1 MKATHS
7 LLIQGVLA
15 LVLLQLAA
23 ASRAPAQDATLVTAG
38 TTYDSP
44 QGGRWAY
51 LFWRAEDP
59 AILSGQGA
67 LANVTFAAYA
77 KAGSSDSNAPYA
89 RVAQTV
95 RQPNTGAVAAL
106 LNLSVNVGQNL
117 AVLRAELDEIF
128 HPLIPP
134 EAAGADADLLLADKV
149 GVLLASAETDAEV
162 AGSLF
167 FLGREHPAIEMARGA
182 AVAVPMPA
190 AQTTFEIRLVDANG
204 VEQAVAGRVTLNGA
218 AAAPRLPAP
227 GRPVFVPVKVAPEPG
242 NVGTIGAAAV
252 NAERQA
258 IANRTLDR
266 VARLRWGTPDELLR
280 AAPLQHG
287 YNVYR
292 VERAYAEAQGWHT
305 TPPAPQLLR
314 QRADLALVPQ
324 VRRAN
329 SQSPVLPD
337 EDLSPAKAEDLDNDD
352 YFFVDDQ
359 RSEPGAEEPFTHG
372 SQFYYFVCARDVL
385 GRDGLVSQGTLVTM
399 VNRLP
404 PEVVTGVAVTND
416 YSWTAAE
423 GSRQRL
429 RVRWEPE
436 PADMGPHGE
445 LRYHVFRWPTA
456 DAYQAHL
463 SRLDAAFLDGEG
475 RQFGRVTP
483 EAGLAFAPG
492 ARPEFLDDGPDA
504 PSELTPRRAYW
515 YTVVR
520 TESIALD
527 PLEGGGGIVNVSA
540 HSAPAH
546 GVIRDW
552 EGPAAPEAELLVDCH
567 SPLLALQLVQTYAVP
582 SDERVEGFVRL
593 QLECSRDAPA
603 GIDWAEFVVDGQ
615 SLGRV
620 FFEPGALQVRRTFS
634 VPEQELLNLLAENS
648 GPQGVIQMRAGS
660 NLGEGAATGYVVVQ
674 ASDITDILDNY
685 KDSGVGI
692 RVVGVAA
699 MQSQKV
705 PVSGLCNGGVALP
718 EDPATGEPAEC
729 DGLVWVDP
737 STPEWRV
744 YRSVNDGPLLLVAS
758 GAHKEP
764 VATAV
769 SWVGRVTDVEGALV
783 PDPDAPADPGDLL
796 EWPANGGRIC
806 FYVQTLDVDGNG
818 SPFARFC
825 VSMPPR
831 GVATG
836 RAQAHRP
843 VIAETKAVGEGT
855 DTDPARLRIR
865 WVAATGA
872 TRRFHLV
879 INDSGDTPPE
889 TYAVEGLG
897 ANLFEEGV
905 EDGAPS
911 GLAGVY
917 PILASRAR
925 QAGAGGAAAMAP
937 PEVSQTSGAALGAD
951 DLGDTFEIELP
962 VEPGREYRVSVQAV
976 GPVSSRDA
984 SGVFRDWGVIAV
996 SDPVDAVW
1004 LNPLPPSTAQ
1014 PDVMP
1019 WPQRGSKTGT
1029 LSPEVWAKF
1038 LDEPGFQG
1046 VGIRVGHLRTTASG
1060 TYTGDGK
1067 PGYYQPLQFVREHVN
1082 PREFLFRQTER
1093 NQRFRQSSRPL
1104 SPFVLYRHRLP
1115 TGAEA
1120 APALERAVD
1129 ITQVSPM
1136 IEQIAVEHT
1145 DSLEHGDITV
1155 IRDPFVRLVP
1165 TDGTGTK
1172 LDIYLLDTHPV
1183 VRGERYRYT
1192 LVRFD
1197 AAREIEK
1204 SYPVRAVD
1212 DTFAEIPAVE
1222 IPEL

>member
-1 MKATHS
+1 MKALNRILTHS
-7 LLIQGVLA
+7 LAALA
-15 LVLLQLAA
+15 LLLVGAA
-23 ASRAPAQDATLVTAG
+23 AQTQAQDATLVTAG
-38 TTYDSP
+38 TIYDSP
-44 QGGRWAY
+44 VGGRWAY
-51 LFWRAEDP
+51 LFWRSEDP
-59 AILSGQGA
+59 AIFSGQGA
-67 LANVTFAAYA
+67 LGNVTFSVYA
-77 KAGSSDSNAPYA
+77 KAGSSESNAPYA
-89 RVAQTV
+89 KVTQTL
-95 RQPNTGAVAAL
+95 RHPNTSAVVAM
-106 LNLSVNVGQNL
+106 LNLSTNVGQNL

-128 HPLIPP
+128 QPLLPP
-134 EAAGADADLLLADKV
+134 EATGADADLLLADKV

-167 FLGREHPAIEMARGA
+167 FMGREHPAIDLVRGA

-204 VEQAVAGRVTLNGA
+204 VEQAVVGRVTLNGG
-218 AAAPRLPAP
+218 AAPVRLPAP
-227 GRPVFVPVKVAPEPG
+227 GRPVFVPVKVEPVPG
-242 NVGTIGAAAV
+242 NVGDISEAAIHL
-252 NAERQA
+252 ERQS

-266 VARLRWGTPDELLR
+266 VARLRWGAPDDLLR
-280 AAPLQHG
+280 TAPLQHG

-292 VERAYAEAQGWHT
+292 VERAYAEGQGWHT
-305 TPPAPQLLR
+305 TPPAPDLLR

-329 SQSPVLPD
+329 TSSPVLPD
-337 EDLSPAKAEDLDNDD
+337 EDITPAEAENLENDAF
-352 YFFVDDQ
+352 FFVDDQ
-359 RSEPGAEEPFTHG
+359 RSEPGVEQPFPHG
-372 SQFYYFVCARDVL
+372 TQFYYFVCARDVL

-404 PEVVTGVAVTND
+404 PVVVTGVEITND

-429 RVRWEPE
+429 RVRWDPE

-456 DAYQAHL
+456 DAYPSFL
-463 SRLDAAFLDGEG
+463 SRLDVAYLDGEG

-483 EAGLAFAPG
+483 EAGLTFAPG
-492 ARPEFLDDGPDA
+492 VRPEFLDDGPDA
-504 PSELTPRRAYW
+504 PSEENGRRAYW

-520 TESIALD
+520 TEGITLD
-527 PLEGGGGIVNVSA
+527 PLEGGGSILNVSA

-552 EGPAAPEAELLVDCH
+552 EGPAAPEADLIVECF
-567 SPLLALQLVQTYAVP
+567 SPNLALQLVQTYAVP
-582 SDERVEGFVRL
+582 SDERIEGFVRL
-593 QLECSRDAPA
+593 ELECSRDVPA
-603 GIDWAEFVVDGQ
+603 GIDWAEFVVGGE

-620 FFEPGALQVRRTFS
+620 FFEPGALQVRRRFS
-634 VPEQELLNLLAENS
+634 VSEQELLDLLAQNNGS
-648 GPQGVIQMRAGS
+648 QGVIQMRVGS
-660 NLGEGAATGYVVVQ
+660 NLGEGVATGNVVVL
-674 ASDITDILDNY
+674 ASGITHVLDNY
-685 KDSGVGI
+685 KDAGVGI
-692 RVVGVAA
+692 RVVGAA
-699 MQSQKV
+699 FMDST
-705 PVSGLCNGGVALP
+705 PASASDLCLGGVALP
-718 EDPATGEPAEC
+718 ENPATGQPAQC

-744 YRSVNDGPLLLVAS
+744 YRSIDDGPLMLVAS

-764 VATAV
+764 ALTAV
-769 SWVGRVTDVEGALV
+769 SWVGRITDVEGALV
-783 PDPDAPADPGDLL
+783 PDPNAPADERDLL

-806 FYVQTLDVDGNG
+806 FFVQTLDVDGNG
-818 SPFARFC
+818 SPFTRHC
-825 VSMPPR
+825 VSMAPR

-836 RAQAHRP
+836 KAQAHRP
-843 VIAETKAVGEGT
+843 VIAEVKPVGEGT
-855 DTDPARLRIR
+855 EADPARLRIR
-865 WVAATGA
+865 WAAATGA

-897 ANLFEEGV
+897 ANLVPEGID
-905 EDGAPS
+905 DGAPA

-917 PILASRAR
+917 PILAGRVR
-925 QAGAGGAAAMAP
+925 LGAGDGGGVAAMP
-937 PEVSQTSGAALGAD
+937 LPLGGVGPVLGSG
-951 DLGDTFEIELP
+951 DLGDSFELELP
-962 VEPGREYRVSVQAV
+962 VEPGRDYRVSVQAV
-976 GPVSSRDA
+976 GPVSSRDTQ
-984 SGVFRDWGVIAV
+984 GVLRDWGVIEV

-1004 LNPLPPSTAQ
+1004 LNPLPPATAQ

-1019 WPQRGSKTGT
+1019 WPQRGSKTGR
-1029 LSPEVWAKF
+1029 LNPAVWAKF
-1038 LDEPGFQG
+1038 LTLPDFEG
-1046 VGIRVGHLRTTASG
+1046 VGIRVGRLTVTVSG

-1067 PGYYQPLQFVREHVN
+1067 PGYDFPKQFVKEHFDS
-1082 PREFLFRQTER
+1082 REFLFRQTEQG
-1093 NQRFRQSSRPL
+1093 QRFRQNARPL

-1115 TGAEA
+1115 PGAEDDA
-1120 APALERAVD
+1120 VLERMVD
-1129 ITQVSPM
+1129 ITQVSPL
-1136 IEQIAVEHT
+1136 IEQAAIEHT
-1145 DSLEHGDITV
+1145 NSLDHGDITV

-1172 LDIYLLDTHPV
+1172 LDIYVLDTHPV

-1204 SYPVRAVD
+1204 SYSVRAVD
-1212 DTFAEIPAVE
+1212 DTHAEIPAVE

>member
-1 MKATHS
+1 MKAPTHI
-7 LLIQGVLA
+7 LPLGLLA
-15 LVLLQLAA
+15 LALLLAGAA
-23 ASRAPAQDATLVTAG
+23 APARAQDATLVTAG

-44 QGGRWAY
+44 AGGRWAY

-59 AILSGQGA
+59 AIFSGQGA
-67 LANVTFAAYA
+67 LANATFAVYA

-89 RVAQTV
+89 KVAQT
-95 RQPNTGAVAAL
+95 RRLPNTGAVAAML
-106 LNLSVNVGQNL
+106 DLSVNVGQNL

-128 HPLIPP
+128 QPLIPP

-149 GVLLASAETDAEV
+149 GVLLASAETDAEA

-167 FLGREHPAIEMARGA
+167 FMGREHPAIDLARGA

-190 AQTTFEIRLVDANG
+190 AQTTFEIRLVDADG

-218 AAAPRLPAP
+218 AAPARLPAP
-227 GRPVFVPVKVAPEPG
+227 GRPVFVPVKVEPAPG
-242 NVGTIGAAAV
+242 NAGTIDAAAV

-266 VARLRWGTPDELLR
+266 VARLRWGAPDDLLR

-292 VERAYAEAQGWHT
+292 VERAYAEGQGWHAA
-305 TPPAPQLLR
+305 PPAPDLLR

-329 SQSPVLPD
+329 TSSPVLPD

-359 RSEPGAEEPFTHG
+359 RSEPGVEQPFTHG

-404 PEVVTGVAVTND
+404 PEVVTGVEITND

-456 DAYQAHL
+456 DAYPSFL
-463 SRLDAAFLDGEG
+463 SRLDVAYLDGEG

-492 ARPEFLDDGPDA
+492 VRPEFLDDGPDA

-520 TESIALD
+520 TEGITLD
-527 PLEGGGGIVNVSA
+527 PLEGGGSILNVSA

-552 EGPAAPEAELLVDCH
+552 EGPAAPEADLIVECFSPQLV
-567 SPLLALQLVQTYAVP
+567 LQLVQTYAVP
-582 SDERVEGFVRL
+582 SDERIEGFVRL
-593 QLECSRDAPA
+593 ELECGRDVPA
-603 GIDWAEFVVDGQ
+603 GIDWAEFVVGGE

-620 FFEPGALQVRRTFS
+620 FFEPGALQVRRRFS
-634 VPEQELLNLLAENS
+634 VSEQELLDLLAQNN
-648 GPQGVIQMRAGS
+648 GPQGVIQMRVGS
-660 NLGEGAATGYVVVQ
+660 NLGEGVATGNVVVL
-674 ASDITDILDNY
+674 ASGITDILDNY
-685 KDSGVGI
+685 KDAGVGI
-692 RVVGVAA
+692 RVVGLAT
-699 MQSQKV
+699 MISQKV

-744 YRSVNDGPLLLVAS
+744 YRSIDDGPLMLVAS

-764 VATAV
+764 ALTAV
-769 SWVGRVTDVEGALV
+769 SWVGRITDAEGALV
-783 PDPDAPADPGDLL
+783 PDPNAPADERDLL

-818 SPFARFC
+818 SPFTRFC

-836 RAQAHRP
+836 KAQAHRP
-843 VIAETKAVGEGT
+843 VIAEVKPVGEGT
-855 DTDPARLRIR
+855 EADPARLRIR
-865 WVAATGA
+865 WAAATGA

-897 ANLFEEGV
+897 ANLVPEGID
-905 EDGAPS
+905 DGAPA

-917 PILASRAR
+917 PILAGRAR
-925 QAGAGGAAAMAP
+925 PGAGDGGGAAAMSLPPGGTAP
-937 PEVSQTSGAALGAD
+937 ALGSG
-951 DLGDTFEIELP
+951 DLGDSFELELP
-962 VEPGREYRVSVQAV
+962 VEPGRDYRVSVQAV

-984 SGVFRDWGVIAV
+984 QGVFRDWGVIAV

-1004 LNPLPPSTAQ
+1004 LNPLPPATAQ

-1019 WPQRGSKTGT
+1019 WPQRGSKTGA
-1029 LSPEVWAKF
+1029 LNPDVWAKF
-1038 LDEPGFQG
+1038 IDAAGFQG
-1046 VGIRVGHLRTTASG
+1046 VGIRVGRLKVAASG

-1067 PGYYQPLQFVREHVN
+1067 PGYDQALQFVSDHVN
-1082 PREFLFRQTER
+1082 LREFLFRQTEG

-1115 TGAEA
+1115 PGAEDD
-1120 APALERAVD
+1120 PALERAVD

-1136 IEQIAVEHT
+1136 IEQIAIEHT
-1145 DSLEHGDITV
+1145 DSVEHGDITV
-1155 IRDPFVRLVP
+1155 LRDPFVRLVP
-1165 TDGTGTK
+1165 TDGSGTK
-1172 LDIYLLDTHPV
+1172 LDVYLLDTHPV

-1204 SYPVRAVD
+1204 SYSVRAVD

-1222 IPEL
+1222 IPES